1 MIKKTTK
8 IFYLVTA
15 ISEFFVAFHFGTYV
29 LFLLSHQLTLF
40 EISLVNMVFMT
51 TMFLFEVPTGAV
63 ADIFGRRF
71 SYLLSCLVT
80 AAGFLF
86 YGFSSTLAGFMVAE
100 AILALGATLTSGAL
114 DAWFVDSLK
123 FYGYQGSFH
132 NLFAHQAKILN
143 GATILGALAGGYL
156 GRLNLAYNWFVAGFG
171 FLLVAWLASRI
182 MKEEYFHPNG
192 NGMRNVLSDFREVT
206 GNSFQYVRK
215 SKAFILLVLV
225 GAGVSVAVMAPNMQ
239 WQPIFQQ
246 YFNDPALFGWLWAG
260 MSVAVIIGNTL
271 VPWLTRKLPGQKW
284 VFALALLVIGVGVI
298 VTPWASG
305 MLVTLLFFLFHEM
318 GRGVLRP
325 SLDAYLNRTISSNW
339 RATLLSI
346 YSMAT
351 TGGAALGLLVSG
363 YLAERF
369 SIPLTWTLAGGL
381 LLLLIPIA
389 LKLKGDK
396 RD

>member
-1 MIKKTTK
+1 MIKRTTK
-8 IFYLVTA
+8 IFYLVTG

-40 EISLVNMVFMT
+40 EVSLVNMVFMT
-51 TMFLFEVPTGAV
+51 TMFLFEVPTGAI

-86 YGFSSTLAGFMVAE
+86 YGFSSTLAGFMLAE

-132 NLFAHQAKILN
+132 NFFARQARILN
-143 GATILGALAGGYL
+143 GATIFGALAGGYL

-171 FLLVAWLASRI
+171 FLLVAWLASRL
-182 MKEEYFHPNG
+182 MKEEYFQPNG
-192 NGMRNVLSDFREVT
+192 NGIKVILSDFREVA
-206 GNSFQYVRK
+206 GSSFHYGK
-215 SKAFILLVLV
+215 SSKAFVLLVLIGV
-225 GAGVSVAVMAPNMQ
+225 GVSIATMAPNMQ
-239 WQPIFQQ
+239 WQPVFRR
-246 YFNDPALFGWLWAG
+246 YFNDPALFGWLWAA

-271 VPWLTRKLPGQKW
+271 VPWLAKKLPGQKW

-298 VTPWASG
+298 ITPWASG
-305 MLVTLLFFLFHEM
+305 LLITLLFFLFHEM

-325 SLDAYLNRTISSNW
+325 SLDAYLNRIIPSNW

-346 YSMAT
+346 YSMTT
-351 TGGAALGLLVSG
+351 TGGAALGLLISG
-363 YLAERF
+363 YLAERY
-369 SIPLTWTLAGGL
+369 SIPLTWSLAGGL
-381 LLLLIPIA
+381 LLLLIPIS
-389 LKLKGDK
+389 LKLKEEGK
-396 RD
+396 N